1 MISRRLL
8 HFPNEVQEFPKL
20 ISTHHHYRIRLLEW
34 HVLCI
39 FGTFLSEMLEN
50 RVEQQLFIDR
60 TRRVLN
66 LMERSTYC

>member
-1 MISRRLL
+1 MAC
-8 HFPNEVQEFPKL
+8 
-20 ISTHHHYRIRLLEW
+20 T
-34 HVLCI
+34 I